1 VGTSSAVPKF
11 TEISA
16 PRNWNRLGASALL
29 HLAAILFIVEL
40 AVLIPHETAQVVAR
54 NQDSIAL
61 IAPNLEK
68 LVPVKPPP
76 PKALAPLREQPKPLV
91 RISAPKIEVPALKPP
106 VPEAPKLAA
115 NIATPVLPKLP
126 TPEKKIVAQ
135 GLFDSGSSAKPTI
148 KAPAQ
153 AVQTGGFGDPNGV
166 AGKSDKE
173 RNMTVASVGSFDM
186 PSGPG
191 NGNGAAG
198 AHGKQAVIAS
208 AGFSSGTVDEA
219 SSDRSPRRSVSTA
232 GFGDATTPQIAAKRA
247 THTPDATP
255 MEILFKPRPLYTA
268 EARQLHIEGEVLL
281 DIMFAA
287 SGQIRV
293 IRVVRGLGHGLDES
307 AERAAQQIRFN
318 PAKKDGQPYDSDAVV
333 HIVFA
338 VAE

>member
-1 VGTSSAVPKF
+1 MASAVPKF

-29 HLAAILFIVEL
+29 HVAAILFIVKI
-40 AVLIPHETAQVVAR
+40 AILIPHETAQLVAR
-54 NQDSIAL
+54 NQDSITL

-68 LVPVKPPP
+68 PVVVKPPP
-76 PKALAPLREQPKPLV
+76 PKALAQLLEQPKSVV
-91 RISAPKIEVPALKPP
+91 RINARKIEVPAVKTP

-115 NIATPVLPKLP
+115 NFAPPALPKLP
-126 TPEKKIVAQ
+126 APEKKIVAQ
-135 GLFDSGSSAKPTI
+135 GLFESNSSAKPIT
-148 KAPAQ
+148 KAPVQ

-186 PSGPG
+186 PAGPG
-191 NGNGAAG
+191 NGNGTAG

-208 AGFSSGTVDEA
+208 ASFSGGMVDEA
-219 SSDRSPRRSVSTA
+219 SSDRSPRRSVSAA
-232 GFGDATTPQIAAKRA
+232 GFGDATTAQVAAKRA
-247 THTPDATP
+247 IHTADATP

-287 SGQIRV
+287 SGQIRIV
-293 IRVVRGLGHGLDES
+293 RVVRGLGHGLDEA

-338 VAE
+338 LAE